1 MLPDFGIPND
11 DVATQEAL
19 RAIEI
24 ERVAR
29 EAYEV
34 ERVAR
39 ETFEAGEVAREAAA
53 VREAARLR
61 EAAIAETT
69 RLAGLQLTR
78 SSTVSDL
85 AMLSMG
91 SPGWQGA
98 QAITDSPALRMMRG
112 IDESPTARM
121 LLEFENSP
129 TVRMMRKLE
138 ESSVM
143 RMMRQIDE
151 SPAVQ
156 LSRSIAENI
165 KLLDSVA
172 RLSSAPPLGG
182 VLEGARIVADIAGVA
197 ALHDWSAGLRLRE
210 LGIASSLITPQLGAF
225 STLTDVSRHLIEQV
239 NAVSGFAAFP
249 SYLQIAP
256 TLESYASASTLHL
269 FLPLGTDVSEIHVI
283 DLLAEDML
291 DGVTEEFEARLA
303 SVDQGLLKPVRGAWK
318 TALSD
323 TEDRVRQ
330 SAASI
335 RFVVE
340 EMIKLLAP
348 REQADTWAHSVGC
361 SKKPPVNARTAR
373 SAGKWTVQLRF
384 IMRHVD
390 AFAESENEG
399 SVFGCLA
406 DVDLIDMLLLLER
419 LNQAVHDPEAHIPEE
434 DLALVLRRV
443 MAFMTLLLDA
453 YEFETPKHYRCE
465 D

>member
-1 MLPDFGIPND
+1 MMLPDFGMPGD
-11 DVATQEAL
+11 DAVTREAL
-19 RAIEI
+19 RAIEM
-24 ERVAR
+24 ERIAR
-29 EAYEV
+29 EAYER
-34 ERVAR
+34 ERLAR

-53 VREAARLR
+53 TREAAALR

-69 RLAGLQLTR
+69 RLADLQLTR
-78 SSTVSDL
+78 SSTVTDL
-85 AMLSMG
+85 ATSSMN
-91 SPGWQGA
+91 SQGWRAA
-98 QAITDSPALRMMRG
+98 QAFTDSSAMRIMRG
-112 IDESPTARM
+112 IEESPTARM
-121 LLEFENSP
+121 MREIENSP
-129 TVRMMRKLE
+129 AVRMMRELE
-138 ESSVM
+138 ESPVV

-165 KLLDSVA
+165 KSLDSVA
-172 RLSSAPPLGG
+172 RLSNATS
-182 VLEGARIVADIAGVA
+182 LEGLLVDRRIVADIAGVA

-210 LGIASSLITPQLGAF
+210 FGVASSAMTPQLGAF

-239 NAVSGFAAFP
+239 NAVSGFAALP
-249 SYLQIAP
+249 WYLQIAP

-303 SVDQGLLKPVRGAWK
+303 SIDQALLKPVRGAWQ

-330 SAASI
+330 SATSI

-348 REQADTWAHSVGC
+348 REQAEDWAHSVGC
-361 SKKPPVNARTAR
+361 SKKPPTDARTAR

-390 AFAESENEG
+390 AFAESDNED

-406 DVDLIDMLLLLER
+406 EVDLVDMLLLLER
-419 LNQAVHDPEAHIPEE
+419 LNQAVHEPEAHIPEE
-434 DLALVLRRV
+434 DLALVLRRA

-453 YEFETPKHYRCE
+453 YEFETPKH
-465 D
+465 